1 MTHPIIDTV
10 KNQDV
15 IVFDGVCALCN
26 GSMKFILR
34 FDRQKHYKFITAQ
47 SDTGQALYKHHNL
60 DPTNFDTFLVFK
72 NGVLLEKMDGV
83 LAIAT
88 TLGWPWKIAA
98 IGYLIPRPI
107 RNWLYMKLAKNR
119 YKIFGKYDSCM
130 IPTDAVK
137 ERFLD

>member
-10 KNQDV
+10 KTQDV

-47 SDTGQALYKHHNL
+47 SATGQALYKHYNL

-72 NGVLLEKMDGV
+72 SGDLLEKMDGV

-107 RNWLYMKLAKNR
+107 RNWFYMKLAKNR
-119 YKIFGKYDSCM
+119 YKIFGKYDTCM
-130 IPTDAVK
+130 IPTQDVK